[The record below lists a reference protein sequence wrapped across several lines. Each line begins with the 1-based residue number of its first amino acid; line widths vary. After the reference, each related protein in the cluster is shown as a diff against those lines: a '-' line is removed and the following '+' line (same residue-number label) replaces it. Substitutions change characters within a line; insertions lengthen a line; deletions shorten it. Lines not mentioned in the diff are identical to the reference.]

1 MIEYNFYAVTRVNND
16 MTSYNDKNDAVANK
30 NAGGGAETC
39 MSLSLALAMAP
50 AVTKSTIHAKRVWST
65 AVDWVLEGSNFDS
78 CQRYH

>member
-39 MSLSLALAMAP
+39 TVCHYHWP
-50 AVTKSTIHAKRVWST
+50 NRKTI
-65 AVDWVLEGSNFDS
+65 
-78 CQRYH
+78 Y

>member
-39 MSLSLALAMAP
+39 MSLSLA
-50 AVTKSTIHAKRVWST
+50 
-65 AVDWVLEGSNFDS
+65 
-78 CQRYH
+78 